1 MKGIESVI
9 GYQEDIIEA
18 IPSTILVVNRNLD
31 ILYANSNYYVKSGK
45 RERDVVGERLSR
57 AFPQVLIE
65 KTNIEEKIKDVF
77 RSGMPFDGD
86 QLRYPDGM
94 FYFYR
99 IYPLKGAEGNINS
112 VVIFMEDVTKLTRL
126 EEELKDSYI
135 KLENAYEELK
145 ENDEIKSEFISTAS
159 HELRTPL
166 TVINSYTEM
175 FEEGLLGELSDIQRE
190 KIRVI
195 HSQTDHMIRL
205 VEDMLD
211 TLRLESKKFKIQ
223 RNTIQIEEIASNA
236 MDDLSRLAGLK
247 EHSISLKVQGLI
259 PRVRGDERRIKQV
272 FNNLLTN
279 AIKYTPK
286 KGTIV
291 INIENEP
298 HQLHISIS
306 DNGIGISKK
315 EQNKIFEKFFTGGGG
330 SLTRES
336 GRMGLGLAIA
346 KGIVEAHEGSIWVES
361 EPGFGST
368 FIFTLPKYD

>member
-9 GYQEDIIEA
+9 GYQEDIIET
-18 IPSTILVVNRNLD
+18 IPSTILVVNRDLE
-31 ILYANSNYYVKSGK
+31 ILYANRNYFLKSGK

-57 AFPQVLIE
+57 VFPHLLME
-65 KTNIEEKIKDVF
+65 RTNIAEKIGDVF
-77 RSGMPFDGD
+77 QSGMPFDGD

-99 IYPLKGAEGNINS
+99 INPLKGTDGMTNS

-135 KLENAYEELK
+135 KLENAFEELK

-166 TVINSYTEM
+166 TIINSYTEM
-175 FEEGLLGELSDIQRE
+175 FKEGLLGELTPIQRE
-190 KIRVI
+190 KIQVI

-211 TLRLESKKFKIQ
+211 TMRLESKKFKIHMIP
-223 RNTIQIEEIASNA
+223 IQLEKIAANVVA
-236 MDDLSRLAGLK
+236 DISRLAGLK
-247 EHSISLKVQGLI
+247 EHTVLI
-259 PRVRGDERRIKQV
+259 EVAGPIPAVMGDVRRIKQV

-279 AIKYTPK
+279 AIKYTPQN
-286 KGTIV
+286 GCIIV
-291 INIENEP
+291 RIEAAP
-298 HQLHISIS
+298 DQICVSIR
-306 DNGIGISKK
+306 DNGIGIPKK
-315 EQNKIFEKFFTGGGG
+315 DHQKIFDKFFTGGRGA
-330 SLTRES
+330 LTKES

-346 KGIVEAHEGSIWVES
+346 KGIIEAHKGRIWVDS
-361 EPGFGST
+361 EIHKGST
-368 FIFTLPKYD
+368 FFFTLPKT